1 MSPIENGR
9 ETDGVPVNVRSL
21 NSYGYPSIQGVY
33 NWLDMSSMKD
43 GRETHDRKA
52 DPPPPAGAG
61 WSINHVGVSDV
72 GRRRLSMN
80 DRRFSPSAGDT
91 RQGVFPAA
99 VESRRVDVFPL
110 PHTMQFT
117 PPMTPDIVD
126 SGFYSLSNTMPSLLD
141 PSGGSLSTCSPFASG
156 YQPMPV
162 AWDYGFGR
170 EFGTPPITPTSPTFP
185 LGCAM
190 DDTHDIEMSDPIVR
204 QRRPKSTH
212 NGSLSSILRDLRRLR
227 LTAVDLL
234 MAIIDGNGEFEGFR
248 NAFFSPK
255 NRASLI
261 GLLDRL
267 IQDDKGK
274 AIVEEW
280 MSPHALRLVCEKVHV
295 EMEAAKPHLR
305 MNTTDVSP
313 EFIEHWDIHQ
323 IMEPLATPIL
333 RTVLE
338 AAGESKVS
346 VAKPKSAKSKNRLTA
361 FLIIMAQIHYL
372 RSWNSA
378 RVQIGLG
385 LQAWACGTSRQMV
398 DVLHRTGLTV
408 SYNSISSMVQS
419 LADRSI
425 DRAKAASLLPHA
437 LAYDNINISSSI
449 YVEQGPN
456 TMSKVQSGTFAVIYE
471 LLNARAED
479 MDMKPLIK
487 NLRRSSPLVI
497 SDLRMTLATGQSY
510 ISQVVVTIVRILT
523 KYVKGFETQQSDPM
537 LQHPPRR
544 PLPVGHKTVFHPLR
558 ASTIEEASVDG
569 NLLVHD
575 DVYLVQL
582 KRTSED
588 LDKMAVPTFNDQ
600 LTNARI
606 WGGQQIRRKDVSYWE
621 TREIFQLGFGNFAK
635 AEPTPGGLLDCARR
649 IAEKY
654 ASVEPVFDPLNPK
667 APPKDL
673 VSGVESTKPVVD
685 VVHRNVTLLTHD
697 LLLVVELVDAIA
709 TGDFGQIEDILP
721 NLACMFRGS
730 GSNNYSMEILHLIF
744 NIKEVWTPTFAN
756 IMRDNMLVNPS
767 GLPGHAMGI
776 DMNIEHLIRYL
787 KVVSKSSVHVD
798 HVPILSDSDDRHYLW
813 PRAFTLTGTDLAT
826 SPPGSITSSW

>member
-1 MSPIENGR
+1 
-9 ETDGVPVNVRSL
+9 
-21 NSYGYPSIQGVY
+21 
-33 NWLDMSSMKD
+33 
-43 GRETHDRKA
+43 
-52 DPPPPAGAG
+52 
-61 WSINHVGVSDV
+61 
-72 GRRRLSMN
+72 
-80 DRRFSPSAGDT
+80 
-91 RQGVFPAA
+91 
-99 VESRRVDVFPL
+99 
-110 PHTMQFT
+110 
-117 PPMTPDIVD
+117 
-126 SGFYSLSNTMPSLLD
+126 
-141 PSGGSLSTCSPFASG
+141 
-156 YQPMPV
+156 
-162 AWDYGFGR
+162 
-170 EFGTPPITPTSPTFP
+170 
-185 LGCAM
+185 
-190 DDTHDIEMSDPIVR
+190 
-204 QRRPKSTH
+204 
-212 NGSLSSILRDLRRLR
+212 
-227 LTAVDLL
+227 
-234 MAIIDGNGEFEGFR
+234 
-248 NAFFSPK
+248 
-255 NRASLI
+255 
-261 GLLDRL
+261 
-267 IQDDKGK
+267 
-274 AIVEEW
+274 

-425 DRAKAASLLPHA
+425 DRVKAASLLPHA

-510 ISQVVVTIVRILT
+510 ISQVAVTIVCILT

-588 LDKMAVPTFNDQ
+588 LDKMA
-600 LTNARI
+600 
-606 WGGQQIRRKDVSYWE
+606 DVSYWE
-621 TREIFQLGFGNFAK
+621 TREIFQLGFGSFHLTMNLLWCVLETHRGTLNQMGSLTQLFAVLEKTRLGGEHPDYHTLLAALTQILHGLILNAWRNECDYSSLRDFAK
-635 AEPTPGGLLDCARR
+635 AEPTPGGLLDCARW

-685 VVHRNVTLLTHD
+685 VVH
-697 LLLVVELVDAIA
+697 
-709 TGDFGQIEDILP
+709 
-721 NLACMFRGS
+721 
-730 GSNNYSMEILHLIF
+730 
-744 NIKEVWTPTFAN
+744 
-756 IMRDNMLVNPS
+756 
-767 GLPGHAMGI
+767 
-776 DMNIEHLIRYL
+776 
-787 KVVSKSSVHVD
+787 
-798 HVPILSDSDDRHYLW
+798 
-813 PRAFTLTGTDLAT
+813 
-826 SPPGSITSSW
+826 